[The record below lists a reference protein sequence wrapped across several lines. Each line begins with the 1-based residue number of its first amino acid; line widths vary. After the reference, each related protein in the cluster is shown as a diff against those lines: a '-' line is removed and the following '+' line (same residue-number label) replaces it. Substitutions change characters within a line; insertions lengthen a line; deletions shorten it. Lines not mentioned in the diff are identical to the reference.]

1 MNEDVVNTVSSEPRP
16 APSGPVLWFATF
28 GSIVIWMVHISSE
41 ASLVPLREA
50 HHDVVWVM
58 HGITAVLAL
67 VVLAGMRISWTY
79 AHAGT
84 DDESSPTPVGRTVFL
99 GLLGLVIGALS
110 LVLIVYEGAIVTLI
124 STGRT

>member
-1 MNEDVVNTVSSEPRP
+1 MKERTGGIVTTRP

-28 GSIVIWMVHISSE
+28 GSIVTWMVHIGSE

-50 HHDVVWVM
+50 HHSVVWVM
-58 HGITAVLAL
+58 HGITIVLAV
-67 VVLAGMRISWTY
+67 VVLAGMRISWSY
-79 AHAGT
+79 AHVGT

-110 LVLIVYEGAIVTLI
+110 LLLIVYEGAIVSLI